1 MRDLQHKILLIL
13 VIITIIAE
21 VASIIFWTVNP
32 TIPLGK
38 ARVTLAVD
46 FRIAIANAAVFVGLN
61 FAAFVW
67 ILRRNKTGHLFLI
80 AISIIN
86 RVISDPIFIGGAHL
100 VFITWTVFLVIFA
113 SLDYRTLNKRKQLNQ
128 TPF

>member
-13 VIITIIAE
+13 VAITIIAE
-21 VASIIFWTVNP
+21 VASIIFWIVNP

-46 FRIAIANAAVFVGLN
+46 FRIAVANAVVLAALN
-61 FAAFVW
+61 LMAFLW
-67 ILRRNKTGHLFLI
+67 IVRRNKNGPLFLI

-86 RVISDPIFIGGAHL
+86 RVISDPIFIGGAHI
-100 VFITWTVFLVIFA
+100 VFITWTILLVIFA
-113 SLDYRTLNKRKQLNQ
+113 YLDYRKISKQK
-128 TPF
+128 